1 MVAHNV
7 AIINAVATSAAL
19 GFPIA
24 MANAIGYAFSG
35 TGIAELP
42 AWSLGYIWLPGLA
55 VIASCSVL
63 TAPMGAKMAH
73 QLPVAKLKKIFALIL
88 YCLAAY
94 MAVKGLR
101 G

>member
-1 MVAHNV
+1 
-7 AIINAVATSAAL
+7 
-19 GFPIA
+19 
-24 MANAIGYAFSG
+24 
-35 TGIAELP
+35 
-42 AWSLGYIWLPGLA
+42 
-55 VIASCSVL
+55 
-63 TAPMGAKMAH
+63 MGAKMAH